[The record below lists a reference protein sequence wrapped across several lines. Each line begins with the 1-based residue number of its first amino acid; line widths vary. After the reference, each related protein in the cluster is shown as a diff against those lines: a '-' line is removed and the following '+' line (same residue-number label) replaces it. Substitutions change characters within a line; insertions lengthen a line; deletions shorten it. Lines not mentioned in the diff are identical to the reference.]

1 MFFLFDW
8 LEKLMAGKPMEIE
21 EKPEET
27 PEEKQ
32 APEKPAIHPKRKVE
46 FWNS

>member
-21 EKPEET
+21 EKPEEHLEAK
-27 PEEKQ
+27 PE
-32 APEKPAIHPKRKVE
+32 PEKPKIHPKRKVE
-46 FWNS
+46 FWND